1 MKRFLT
7 FLMTVM
13 ALFAFSTNV
22 MADLN
27 VYLETNSTVNGKVC
41 KWDKNGPKFT
51 LVEGTTYKLEVTN
64 VSDDPFF
71 FRIKVNDWNTS
82 LQPYT
87 EEKGGNVLDI
97 EGTKYTLYPS
107 YGSDDS
113 PFYGTGKAWKITGFK
128 DTYEKLEIYVNL
140 PENDKPARNVW
151 VKQIKKSVTP
161 KNPVTPPT
169 PGPSGEITAP
179 PAGYYLVGNFFSPYN
194 NADITPGP
202 DGDNIN
208 YYRHYF
214 KFAQNKEG
222 AYTIDIPACLT
233 AKMQILA
240 ADDAGNMKVYGPTDA
255 TTSSIS
261 NQHPTTDG
269 SVTGAL
275 TGSDELSE
283 SSPYWSLT
291 TRNDDKNIDDDG
303 MYTISFTIAD
313 GTPTKWTIKHDYNT
327 RVAYLL
333 STSYDATAQPIYDK
347 RKEDKFDNNT
357 KAFLHFNRKKSG
369 YYGIGYVVN
378 DAQKQAAQY
387 TQAVKAT
394 PGIHV
399 TKTINDSSG
408 THDKLFFLGN
418 DGTEAHKG
426 KLAPNQP
433 SFTLDLKGMKE
444 VEYNPN
450 RGDNDLASAEGSY
463 GMSGDFNIVGDANK
477 IDYPNTIT
485 LVGDAIPGTTNP
497 DGSWNWASTAAKM
510 TYDANERCYKVTI
523 ETTDANYERG
533 FRFVGNHSQAYNWYE
548 DATDDESK
556 MAKSDNKNLSGHSCE
571 SSDPNFLSYTDKG
584 TATATNATND
594 INWNRKAGSHV
605 VKLYI
610 VTDDANNPVFKYTIE
625 TTEDIGIPFTY
636 RAGKFIRTYS
646 NNVAMD
652 VVSKNVKVY
661 EAYKYDKASDE
672 TDIYSPGTL
681 HLRQLQYIPANVGV
695 VLIGIVPASN
705 ELSDGDKLDFTLRK
719 RTDNEDSA
727 VDATQ
732 YVNVWTKAA
741 DYTDQK
747 WNNFLAPTVVANN
760 SLGNTEKVGETVT
773 YRYYGLGN
781 YHRTNYYKTHPEAKD
796 EADYIGFFRL
806 TPNGRCGANK
816 AYLRMPASAEVK
828 GGEFGFIDYN
838 AHFIGPKDENDDS
851 LAKMMIVFDDEEE
864 GGVTEIKNV
873 ETVKPHHNNAYYT
886 LQGIKVLN
894 PTKGIYIHNGKK
906 IVIK

>member
-27 VYLETNSTVNGKVC
+27 VYLETNSTVNGKKC
-41 KWDKNGPKFT
+41 EWGKNGPKFT

-87 EEKGGNVLDI
+87 EEKDGNVLDL

-161 KNPVTPPT
+161 ENPVTPPT
-169 PGPSGEITAP
+169 PGPSGKITAP

-194 NADITPGP
+194 KADITPGP

-240 ADDAGNMKVYGPTDA
+240 TDDAGDMKVYGPKDA
-255 TTSSIS
+255 ATSGIS
-261 NQHPTTDG
+261 NQHPTTNG
-269 SVTGAL
+269 NITGAL
-275 TGSDELSE
+275 IGSDELSE

-291 TRNDDKNIDDDG
+291 TRNDDKDIDDDG
-303 MYTISFTIAD
+303 MYTVSFTMDAD
-313 GTPTKWTIKHDYNT
+313 GNPTAWTIQHDALT

-333 STSYDATAQPIYDK
+333 NTSYGATAQPIYNK
-347 RKEDKFDNNT
+347 RIEDKFDNNT
-357 KAFLHFNRKKSG
+357 KAFIHFNGKNG
-369 YYGIGYVVN
+369 YYILGYVVN

-399 TKTINDSSG
+399 TKTIKDNSG

-418 DGTEAHKG
+418 DGSTAYKD
-426 KLAPNQP
+426 KLIPNQP
-433 SFTLDLKGMKE
+433 SFTLKLDGMKE
-444 VEYNPN
+444 IEYNPN

-463 GMSGDFNIVGDANK
+463 GMSGSFNIVGDADK

-485 LVGDAIPGTTNP
+485 LVGDAIPGTTNA

-523 ETTDANYERG
+523 ETKDANYEG
-533 FRFVGNHSQAYNWYE
+533 SFRFVGDHSQAYNWHE
-548 DATDDESK
+548 DTTTDESK
-556 MAKSDNKNLSGHSCE
+556 KARSDNKNATGHTCE
-571 SSDPNFLSYTDKG
+571 PSDPNFLCYTTTG
-584 TATATNATND
+584 TTTATEAENN
-594 INWNRKAGSHV
+594 INWNCKAGIHV

-610 VTDDANNPVFKYTIE
+610 ITDGEEPIYKYTIE
-625 TTEDIGIPFTY
+625 TTENIGIPFTY

-646 NNVAMD
+646 NSVAMN
-652 VVSKNVKVY
+652 VVSKDVKIY
-661 EAYKYDKASDE
+661 EAYSYENAQDE

-681 HLRQLQYIPANVGV
+681 HLRQLNYIPANVGV
-695 VLIGIVPASN
+695 VLIGTVPATGTF
-705 ELSDGDKLDFTLRK
+705 SDGDKLDFTLRK
-719 RTDNEDSA
+719 RTEDSA
-727 VDATQ
+727 NDPTQ
-732 YVNVWTKAA
+732 YVNVWTNTSK
-741 DYTDQK
+741 YTGQQ
-747 WNNFLAPTVVANN
+747 WNNFLTPTVEANN
-760 SLGNTEKVGETVT
+760 NLGNIEKEGETVT

-781 YHRTNYYKTHPEAKD
+781 YHNTKYYKENKVG
-796 EADYIGFFRL
+796 ADYIGFFRL
-806 TPNGRCGANK
+806 TPDGRCGANK
-816 AYLRMPASAEVK
+816 AYLRMPASAEVD
-828 GGEFGFIDYN
+828 GGAFGYISYN
-838 AHFIGPKDENDDS
+838 SQFIGPKDEDDAS
-851 LAKMMIVFDDEEE
+851 LAKMMIVFDDEEM

-873 ETVKPHHNNAYYT
+873 ETVKTHHDNAYYT

>member
-13 ALFAFSTNV
+13 ALFTFSTNV
-22 MADLN
+22 MAQN
-27 VYLETNSTVNGKVC
+27 VYLETGQKINGIDNG
-41 KWDKNGPKFT
+41 WSNNGPQFT
-51 LVEGTTYKLEVTN
+51 HYKGTTWVLKVTSMPDDGFHFRVRVDGWTPMQPCEEGGKNVLKLDGSFYAVYPAPG
-64 VSDDPFF
+64 SS
-71 FRIKVNDWNTS
+71 I
-82 LQPYT
+82 
-87 EEKGGNVLDI
+87 EEK
-97 EGTKYTLYPS
+97 E
-107 YGSDDS
+107 
-113 PFYGTGKAWKITGFK
+113 FYGTNRAWWVK
-128 DTYEKLEIYVNL
+128 DYKGVYDYLEIYVNL
-140 PENDKPARNVW
+140 TEDKQDRGVS
-151 VKQIKKSVTP
+151 VVGKKNSVTP

-169 PGPSGEITAP
+169 PGPDGIITAP

-194 NADITPGP
+194 KADITPGP

-261 NQHPTTDG
+261 NQHPKTDG

-275 TGSDELSE
+275 KGSDELSE

-291 TRNDDKNIDDDG
+291 TRNDDKGIDDDG
-303 MYTISFTIAD
+303 MYTVSFTIAD

-333 STSYDATAQPIYDK
+333 NTSYDATAQPIYNK

-399 TKTINDSSG
+399 TKSVNDNSG
-408 THDKLFFLGN
+408 THDKLFFLGY
-418 DGTEAHKG
+418 DGKKAHKG

-485 LVGDAIPGTTNP
+485 LVGDAIPGTTNA

-510 TYDANERCYKVTI
+510 TYDANERCYKITI
-523 ETTDANYERG
+523 ETTKDNYERG

-548 DATDDESK
+548 DATDDVSK

-571 SSDPNFLSYTDKG
+571 PSDPNFLTYTDEG
-584 TATATNATND
+584 TATATDATNN

-605 VKLYI
+605 VRLYI
-610 VTDDANNPVFKYTIE
+610 VTDENNNTVFKYTIE

-661 EAYKYDKASDE
+661 EAYSYTPANNKA
-672 TDIYSPGTL
+672 DIYSPGTL
-681 HLRQLQYIPANVGV
+681 HLRQLEYIPANVGV

-705 ELSDGDKLDFTLRK
+705 ELSDGNKLDFTLRK
-719 RTDNEDSA
+719 RTDNEKTA

-732 YVNVWTKAA
+732 YVNVWTKAS
-741 DYTDQK
+741 DYTGQE

-760 SLGNTEKVGETVT
+760 SLGNIEKEGETVT

-781 YHRTNYYKTHPEAKD
+781 YHNTNYYKTHPEAKN
-796 EADYIGFFRL
+796 EPDYIGFFRL

-816 AYLRMPASAEVK
+816 AYLRMPASEEVE
-828 GGEFGFIDYN
+828 GGTFGFIDYN
-838 AHFIGPKDENDDS
+838 AHFIGPKDENDAS

-873 ETVKPHHNNAYYT
+873 ETVKPHHDNAYYT

>member
-22 MADLN
+22 MAQQN
-27 VYLETNSTVNGKVC
+27 VFLETEQTINGINNG
-41 KWDKNGPKFT
+41 WNNNGPQFT
-51 LVEGTTYKLEVTN
+51 HYEGTTWVLKVT
-64 VSDDPFF
+64 SMPDDGFY
-71 FRIKVNDWNTS
+71 FRVRVEGWDKPM
-82 LQPYT
+82 QPC
-87 EEKGGNVLDI
+87 EEDGKNVLQLD
-97 EGTKYTLYPS
+97 GKLYALYPS
-107 YGSDDS
+107 GNGKTEGD
-113 PFYGTGKAWKITGFK
+113 FYGAERAWCVKGYK
-128 DTYEKLEIYVNL
+128 GVYDYLEIYVNL
-140 PENDKPARNVW
+140 TDT
-151 VKQIKKSVTP
+151 KQYRGVSVVGKKNT
-161 KNPVTPPT
+161 VTPPT
-169 PGPSGEITAP
+169 PPTPPTKSTITP

-194 NADITPGP
+194 KAEVTPGP
-202 DGDNIN
+202 DGDHIN
-208 YYRHYF
+208 YNRHYF
-214 KFAQNKEG
+214 KFAQDKEG
-222 AYTIDIPACLT
+222 TYTIDIPACLT

-261 NQHPTTDG
+261 NQHPTKDG

-291 TRNDDKNIDDDG
+291 TRNDDKGIDDDG
-303 MYTISFTIAD
+303 MYTVSFTIAD

-333 STSYDATAQPIYDK
+333 NTSYDATAQPIYNK
-347 RKEDKFDNNT
+347 RIKDRFDNNT
-357 KAFLHFNRKKSG
+357 KAFIHFNRKKSG

-399 TKTINDSSG
+399 TKSVNDNSG

-418 DGTEAHKG
+418 DGTKAHKG
-426 KLAPNQP
+426 KLAPNQH

-485 LVGDAIPGTTNP
+485 LVGDAIPGTTNA
-497 DGSWNWASTAAKM
+497 DGSWNWASKAAKM

-523 ETTDANYERG
+523 ETTKDNYERG

-556 MAKSDNKNLSGHSCE
+556 MAQSDNKNLSGHSCE
-571 SSDPNFLSYTDKG
+571 PSDPNFLSYTDKG
-584 TATATNATND
+584 TATATDATNN

-605 VKLYI
+605 VRLYI
-610 VTDDANNPVFKYTIE
+610 VTDENNNTVFKYTIE

-646 NNVAMD
+646 NDVAMD

-661 EAYKYDKASDE
+661 EAYSYTPANNKA
-672 TDIYSPGTL
+672 DIYSPGTL

-705 ELSDGDKLDFTLRK
+705 ELSDGNKLDFTLRK
-719 RTDNEDSA
+719 RTDNEDTA
-727 VDATQ
+727 VNATQ
-732 YVNVWTKAA
+732 YVNVWTKA
-741 DYTDQK
+741 DQYTGEP
-747 WNNFLAPTVVANN
+747 WNNFLAPTVVVNN
-760 SLGNTEKVGETVT
+760 SLGNIEKVGETVT

-781 YHRTNYYKTHPEAKD
+781 YHSTKYYNENKVGD
-796 EADYIGFFRL
+796 DYIGFFRL
-806 TPNGRCGANK
+806 TPDGRSGANK
-816 AYLRMPASAEVK
+816 AYLRMPASKDVE
-828 GGEFGFIDYN
+828 GGTFGFIDYN
-838 AHFIGPKDENDDS
+838 SQFIGPKDEDDAS

>member
-27 VYLETNSTVNGKVC
+27 VYLETNSTVNGKKC
-41 KWDKNGPKFT
+41 EWGKNGPKFT

-87 EEKGGNVLDI
+87 EEKDGNVLDL

-161 KNPVTPPT
+161 ENPVTPPT
-169 PGPSGEITAP
+169 PGPSGKITAP

-194 NADITPGP
+194 KADITPGP

-261 NQHPTTDG
+261 NQHPTKDG

-283 SSPYWSLT
+283 NSPYWSLT
-291 TRNDDKNIDDDG
+291 TRNDDKDIDDDG

-333 STSYDATAQPIYDK
+333 STSYDATAQPIYNK
-347 RKEDKFDNNT
+347 RIEDKFDNNT
-357 KAFLHFNRKKSG
+357 KAFIHFNGKNG
-369 YYGIGYVVN
+369 YYILGYVVN

-399 TKTINDSSG
+399 TKTIKDNSG

-418 DGTEAHKG
+418 DGSTAYKD
-426 KLAPNQP
+426 KLIPNQP
-433 SFTLDLKGMKE
+433 SFTLKLDGMKE
-444 VEYNPN
+444 IEYNPN

-463 GMSGDFNIVGDANK
+463 GMSGSFNIVGDADK

-485 LVGDAIPGTTNP
+485 LVGDAIPGTTNA

-523 ETTDANYERG
+523 ETKDANYEG
-533 FRFVGNHSQAYNWYE
+533 SFRFVGDHSQAYNWHE
-548 DATDDESK
+548 DTTTDESK
-556 MAKSDNKNLSGHSCE
+556 KARSDNKNATGHTCE
-571 SSDPNFLSYTDKG
+571 PSDPNFLCYTTTG
-584 TATATNATND
+584 TTTATEAENN
-594 INWNRKAGSHV
+594 INWNRKAGIHV

-610 VTDDANNPVFKYTIE
+610 ITDGEEPIYKYTIE
-625 TTEDIGIPFTY
+625 TTENIGIPFTY

-646 NNVAMD
+646 NSVAMN
-652 VVSKNVKVY
+652 VVSKDVKIY
-661 EAYKYDKASDE
+661 EAYSYENAQDE

-681 HLRQLQYIPANVGV
+681 HLRQLNYIPANVGV
-695 VLIGIVPASN
+695 VLIGTVPATGTF
-705 ELSDGDKLDFTLRK
+705 SDGDKLDFTLRK
-719 RTDNEDSA
+719 RTEDSA
-727 VDATQ
+727 NDPTQ
-732 YVNVWTKAA
+732 YVNVWTNTSK
-741 DYTDQK
+741 YTGQQ
-747 WNNFLAPTVVANN
+747 WNNFLAPTVEANN
-760 SLGNTEKVGETVT
+760 NLGNIEKEGETVT

-781 YHRTNYYKTHPEAKD
+781 YHNTKYYKEHPEAKD

-806 TPNGRCGANK
+806 TPNGRSGANK
-816 AYLRMPASAEVK
+816 AYLRMPASEEVE
-828 GGEFGFIDYN
+828 GGAFGYISYN
-838 AHFIGPKDENDDS
+838 SQFIGPKDEDDAS
-851 LAKMMIVFDDEEE
+851 LAKMMIVFDDEEMS
-864 GGVTEIKNV
+864 GVTEIKNV
-873 ETVKPHHNNAYYT
+873 ETVKTHHDNAYYT

>member
-22 MADLN
+22 MAQQN
-27 VYLETNSTVNGKVC
+27 VFLETEQTINGINNG
-41 KWDKNGPKFT
+41 WNNNGPQFKHY
-51 LVEGTTYKLEVTN
+51 EGTTWVLKVT
-64 VSDDPFF
+64 SMPDDGFY
-71 FRIKVNDWNTS
+71 FRVRVEGWDKPM
-82 LQPYT
+82 QPC
-87 EEKGGNVLDI
+87 EEDGKNVLQLD
-97 EGTKYTLYPS
+97 GSLYALYPS
-107 YGSDDS
+107 GNGKTEGD
-113 PFYGTGKAWKITGFK
+113 FYGAERVWWVK
-128 DTYEKLEIYVNL
+128 DYKGVYDYLEIYVNL
-140 PENDKPARNVW
+140 TEDKPNRGV
-151 VKQIKKSVTP
+151 SVVGH
-161 KNPVTPPT
+161 KNTVTPPT
-169 PGPSGEITAP
+169 PPTPPTTSTVTASA
-179 PAGYYLVGNFFSPYN
+179 AGYYLVGNFFSPYN
-194 NADITPGP
+194 KSEVTPGP

-208 YYRHYF
+208 YNRHYF
-214 KFAQNKEG
+214 KFDQNKEG

-261 NQHPTTDG
+261 NKYPTTDG

-283 SSPYWSLT
+283 NSPYWSLT

-347 RKEDKFDNNT
+347 RNNENKFDNNT
-357 KAFLHFNRKKSG
+357 NAFIHFNGTNG
-369 YYGIGYVVN
+369 YYGIGYVVSDVGGSN
-378 DAQKQAAQY
+378 AEQLKQAQI
-387 TQAVKAT
+387 AT

-418 DGTEAHKG
+418 DGSPAYKD
-426 KLAPNQP
+426 KLIPNQP
-433 SFTLDLKGMKE
+433 SFTLNLKGMKE
-444 VEYNPN
+444 IEYNPN
-450 RGDNDLASAEGSY
+450 RGHNDLASAEGSY
-463 GMSGDFNIVGDANK
+463 GMSGSFSILGDANK

-485 LVGDAIPGTTNP
+485 LVGDAIPGTTNT
-497 DGSWNWASTAAKM
+497 DGSWNWASTAAEM
-510 TYDANERCYKVTI
+510 TYDANERCYKITI
-523 ETTDANYERG
+523 ETTKDNYERG

-548 DATDDESK
+548 DATNNESK
-556 MAKSDNKNLSGHSCE
+556 MAKSDNKNPSGHSCE
-571 SSDPNFLSYTDKG
+571 PSDPNLLTYTTEG
-584 TATATNATND
+584 SATATDATNN

-605 VKLYI
+605 VRLYI

-661 EAYKYDKASDE
+661 EAYSYTSANDK

-719 RTDNEDSA
+719 RTDDEETA

-741 DYTDQK
+741 DYTGQK

-760 SLGNTEKVGETVT
+760 SLGNIEKEGETVT

-781 YHRTNYYKTHPEAKD
+781 YHRTNYYKTHPEEKD
-796 EADYIGFFRL
+796 EPDYIGFFRL
-806 TPNGRCGANK
+806 TPDARSGANK
-816 AYLRMPASAEVK
+816 AYLRMPASEDVE
-828 GGEFGFIDYN
+828 GGTFGFIDYN
-838 AHFIGPKDENDDS
+838 SQFIGPKDEDDAS

-886 LQGIKVLN
+886 LQGIKVLT
-894 PTKGIYIHNGKK
+894 PAKGIYIHNGKK

>member
-13 ALFAFSTNV
+13 ALFAFSTNG
-22 MADLN
+22 MALN
-27 VYLETNSTVNGKVC
+27 VYLETNSTVNGKEC
-41 KWDKNGPKFT
+41 KWGDNGPKFT

-87 EEKGGNVLDI
+87 EEEDKNVLDL
-97 EGTKYTLYPS
+97 EGAKYTLYPS

-161 KNPVTPPT
+161 ENPVTPLT

-194 NADITPGP
+194 KADITPGP

-214 KFAQNKEG
+214 KFAQNKKG

-240 ADDAGNMKVYGPTDA
+240 VDDAGDMKVYGPNEA

-261 NQHPTTDG
+261 NKYPTTDG

-291 TRNDDKNIDDDG
+291 TRNDDKDIDDDG
-303 MYTISFTIAD
+303 MYTVSFTIAN

-333 STSYDATAQPIYDK
+333 SNSYDATAQPIYNK
-347 RKEDKFDNNT
+347 RNNENRFDNNT
-357 KAFLHFNRKKSG
+357 TAFIHFNGKNG
-369 YYGIGYVVN
+369 YYIIGYVVN
-378 DAQKQAAQY
+378 DAQKNAPQY

-399 TKTINDSSG
+399 TKTINDNSG

-418 DGTEAHKG
+418 NGTEAYKD
-426 KLAPNQP
+426 KLIPNQP
-433 SFTLDLKGMKE
+433 SFTLKLEGMKE
-444 VEYNPN
+444 IEYNPT
-450 RGDNDLASAEGSY
+450 RGNNDLASADGSY
-463 GMSGDFNIVGDANK
+463 GMSGSFSILGDANK
-477 IDYPNTIT
+477 IAYPNTIS
-485 LVGDAIPGTTNP
+485 LVGDAIPGTTNA
-497 DGSWNWASTAAKM
+497 DGSWNWASTAAEM

-523 ETTDANYERG
+523 ETTKDNYERG

-548 DATDDESK
+548 DATDDESM
-556 MAKSDNKNLSGHSCE
+556 MARSDTKNATGHSCQP
-571 SSDPNFLSYTDKG
+571 SDPNFLCYTTTG
-584 TATATNATND
+584 TATATEPENN
-594 INWNRKAGSHV
+594 INWNCKAGLHV

-610 VTDDANNPVFKYTIE
+610 VTDDNNNTVFKYTIE
-625 TTEDIGIPFTY
+625 STEDIGIPFTY

-672 TDIYSPGTL
+672 TDIYSSGTL
-681 HLRQLQYIPANVGV
+681 HLRQLNYIPANMGV
-695 VLIGIVPASN
+695 VLIGTVPASN

-719 RTDNEDSA
+719 RTEDEVTA
-727 VDATQ
+727 ENATQ
-732 YVNVWTKAA
+732 YVNVWTKASE
-741 DYTDQK
+741 YTDQP
-747 WNNFLAPTVVANN
+747 WNNFLTPTVEANN
-760 SLGNTEKVGETVT
+760 SLGNIEKEGETVT

-781 YHRTNYYKTHPEAKD
+781 YHSTKYYNEHKEGD
-796 EADYIGFFRL
+796 DYIGFFRL

-816 AYLRMPASAEVK
+816 AYLRMPASADVE
-828 GGEFGFIDYN
+828 GGAFGYISYN
-838 AHFIGPKDENDDS
+838 SQFIGPKDENDAS
-851 LAKMMIVFDDEEE
+851 LAKMMIVFDDEEV

-873 ETVKPHHNNAYYT
+873 ETVKTHHDNAYYT